1 MIAASTQESVES
13 RRYGIFSFFFV
24 LGDKQGVLRG
34 RQDLDFPTRH
44 MPLDM
49 TEDMFG
55 APQVFK
61 RAENVPFLFQI
72 ISDTFLFP
80 SAKQIHWLIKGG

>member
-24 LGDKQGVLRG
+24 LCDKQGVLWG

-44 MPLDM
+44 VPLNM
-49 TEDMFG
+49 AENVLG
-55 APQVFK
+55 SSKILK